1 MAPNETRRHSCSQ
14 HRPKPHLVSV
24 HRSAGLGN
32 ARLWAVLRQS
42 HSCGGAIAMRAIAA
56 AGIVQAVAGVGTVV
70 LMRDDWDKAEFP
82 REREVGSRERR
93 RQPC

>member
-32 ARLWAVLRQS
+32 ARLWAV
-42 HSCGGAIAMRAIAA
+42 
-56 AGIVQAVAGVGTVV
+56 VV
-70 LMRDDWDKAEFP
+70 LTRDGWDKAEFP
-82 REREVGSRERR
+82 RERELGSRKRR
-93 RQPC
+93 RQQC